1 MKTLSLA
8 LFSSLSLALGA
19 CGGQDDDEAPDTLD
33 VTSNELTPVTWRN
46 CGVVFDRDVRC
57 AEIAVPLDHDDPG
70 GPSIEISINRIPANP
85 DAEYKG
91 VLFVNPGGPGES
103 GQDMALGLILDGTA
117 DALAPGYDIVGFD
130 PRGVGDSGERGCGPT
145 PTTDMEYRVWEDVV
159 FDITA
164 SGMRCE
170 NAWGP
175 LFDHLGSNQVV
186 RDMEVLRRA
195 LGEAKFNFLGVSYGT
210 RLGSLYAH
218 MFPETAG
225 AILLDASMTPD
236 MDLLK
241 DSRRHFDQLL
251 VLQDVFFQ
259 DCDAGVLSC
268 PPNARALFDEMLAAA
283 EEVGLA
289 SALVQ
294 RWSNGLAYSFTREE
308 LPLLLDLQATELDA
322 DWIIDELSEPGIFDG
337 LAQVAGRTV
346 TCIDLTAPTPTIR
359 QVQELYA
366 ELLADSPV
374 FADQPAGQAL
384 SCTGWPVTRD
394 PVPLPSAP
402 TAMPVLVVGGTQDL
416 LTPLANAEE
425 MTAALGNA
433 TLLVSNHYGHAAIS
447 NLNECLVNAIG
458 AYFGSGQVPAPGTV
472 CDPQ

>member
-8 LFSSLSLALGA
+8 LLSSFSLSLFA
-19 CGGQDDDEAPDTLD
+19 CGSDDEPAADIQSETP
-33 VTSNELTPVTWRN
+33 ELTPVTWRN
-46 CGVVFDRDVRC
+46 CGVAFDRDVRC
-57 AEIAVPLDHDDPG
+57 AEVSVPLDHDDPDG
-70 GPSIEISINRIPANP
+70 SRIEISINRIPANP

-103 GQDMALGLILDGTA
+103 GQDFALDLVLGGAA
-117 DALAPGYDIVGFD
+117 DVIAPGYDIVGFD
-130 PRGVGDSGERGCGPT
+130 PRGVGDSGEQGCGPAVVRDR
-145 PTTDMEYRVWEDVV
+145 PYRAWQ
-159 FDITA
+159 DIVYETSA
-164 SGMRCE
+164 SGLRCK

-186 RDMEVLRRA
+186 RDMELLRQA
-195 LGEAKFNFLGVSYGT
+195 LGEARFNFLGVSYGT

-225 AILLDASMTPD
+225 AIVLDASMTPD

-241 DSRRHFDQLL
+241 ESRRHFDQLL

-268 PPNARALFDEMLAAA
+268 PPDARALFDDMMAAA
-283 EEVGLA
+283 DELGVRP
-289 SALVQ
+289 ALVQ
-294 RWSNGLAYSFTREE
+294 RWSNGLSYSFSREE
-308 LPLLLDLQATELDA
+308 LPLLLEQQATQVDASWISEELNQ
-322 DWIIDELSEPGIFDG
+322 PGIFDG
-337 LAQVAGRTV
+337 LAQVANRSV
-346 TCIDLTAPTPTIR
+346 TCTDLTAPAPTIA

-366 ELLADSPV
+366 GMIADSPL
-374 FADQPAGQAL
+374 FADQPAGLAMT
-384 SCTGWPVTRD
+384 CTGWPVTRD

-402 TAMPVLVVGGTQDL
+402 TALPVLVIGGTQDL

-425 MTAALGNA
+425 MSAALGNA
-433 TLLVSNHYGHAAIS
+433 TLLVSNHYGHAALT
-447 NLNECLVNAIG
+447 NLNDCLVSALG
-458 AYFGSGQVPAPGTV
+458 TYYGSGALPAPGTV

>member
-8 LFSSLSLALGA
+8 LFSSFSLALFA
-19 CGGQDDDEAPDTLD
+19 CGEEDDATSD
-33 VTSNELTPVTWRN
+33 VDMPINELAPVTWRN
-46 CGVVFDRDVRC
+46 CGVVLDRDVRC
-57 AEIAVPLDHDDPG
+57 AEIAVPLDHDDPS
-70 GPSIEISINRIPANP
+70 GPSIELSINRIPANP
-85 DAEYKG
+85 DADYKG

-103 GQDMALGLILDGTA
+103 GQDMALGLVASGTA
-117 DALAPGYDIVGFD
+117 DAIAFGYDIVGFD
-130 PRGVGDSGERGCGPT
+130 PRGVAESGERGCGPT
-145 PTTDMEYRVWEDVV
+145 PVRDMPYGGLQDVV
-159 FDITA
+159 SEIRA
-164 SGMRCE
+164 NGVRCE

-186 RDMEVLRRA
+186 RDMELLRRA

-225 AILLDASMTPD
+225 AIVLDAAMTPD

-268 PPNARALFDEMLAAA
+268 PPNARALFDDMIAAA
-283 EEVGLA
+283 DEVGMA
-289 SALVQ
+289 PALVQ
-294 RWSNGLAYSFTREE
+294 RWSNGLAYSFSREE
-308 LPLLLDLQATELDA
+308 LPLLLEQQATQVDA
-322 DWIIDELSEPGIFDG
+322 NWIIDELTQPGIFDG
-337 LAQVAGRTV
+337 LAQVAGRSV
-346 TCIDLTAPTPTIR
+346 TCTDLTVPAPTIA

-366 ELLADSPV
+366 ELLAENPL
-374 FADQPAGQAL
+374 FAGQPAGQAL

-394 PVPLPSAP
+394 PVPMPSAP
-402 TAMPVLVVGGTQDL
+402 TTLPVLVIGGAQDL

-433 TLLVSNHYGHAAIS
+433 TLLVSNHYGHAALS
-447 NLNECLVNAIG
+447 NLNDCLAVAIG
-458 AYFGSGQVPAPGTV
+458 NYYGSGQRPAPGTV
-472 CDPQ
+472 CDPP